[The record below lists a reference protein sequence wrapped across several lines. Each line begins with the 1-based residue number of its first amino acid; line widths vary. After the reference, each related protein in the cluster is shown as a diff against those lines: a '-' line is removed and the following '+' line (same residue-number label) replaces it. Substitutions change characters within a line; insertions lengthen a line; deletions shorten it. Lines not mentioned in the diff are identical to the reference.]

1 MGVVGQAGKWGMRA
15 LLLKVA
21 GPVLAVG
28 AVLTL
33 VLALVLGVLVL
44 GGSPGDPNA
53 AAANPCA
60 APGAGGGGGEP
71 VAKGKVPNPEWE
83 KEIISASKV
92 AQVPSS
98 SLAAQLDTESQW
110 NPNAK
115 SPVGAG
121 GLAQFMPDT
130 WASYSHGKPVTDP
143 IASIRAQGEYLRD
156 LRKEVAPIAKSSK
169 ISESDLVFAAYN
181 AGPGAVQAAGGVPD
195 SEETRNYVA
204 KINELSKSY
213 EAEGIGGDKP
223 SKDKEPEEPADSD
236 CRNLG
241 GGSYSGGKT
250 SGNDDYPWRGRT
262 VGVHAESGFYYGQ
275 CTDFAWWRLNQQLGG
290 DANKVVVTN
299 TDFPPRLGDGGQWAE
314 AWRARGWPV
323 DHTPEVGAMAN
334 FSPGASGADPTYGHI
349 AVVKEVKGDKVV
361 IEEYNALVPSGYG
374 TRELSVSGV
383 SWYLHIPDDQ
393 KKNKAKK

>member
-1 MGVVGQAGKWGMRA
+1 MRA

-21 GPVLAVG
+21 GPILLAGSVL
-28 AVLTL
+28 LL
-33 VLALVLGVLVL
+33 VLGLVVGVLVL
-44 GGSPGDPNA
+44 GGSPGGQDET
-53 AAANPCA
+53 AANPCA
-60 APGAGGGGGEP
+60 VPGTGGGGEP
-71 VAKGKVPNPEWE
+71 VAKGKVPKPEWE
-83 KEIISASKV
+83 KEIIRASKV
-92 AQVPSS
+92 AQLPSS
-98 SLAAQLDTESQW
+98 TMAAQLDTESQW

-169 ISESDLVFAAYN
+169 TSESDLVFAAYN

-195 SEETRNYVA
+195 FEETRNYVA
-204 KINELSKSY
+204 KINELAKSY
-213 EAEGIGGDKP
+213 EAEGIGEDKP
-223 SKDKEPEEPADSD
+223 AKDKDADKKSEESTDDA
-236 CRNLG
+236 CG
-241 GGSYSGGKT
+241 TGGSYSGGKT
-250 SGNDDYPWRGRT
+250 SGNDDYPWRGQS
-262 VGVHAESGFYYGQ
+262 VGVHAESGFFYGQ

-290 DANKVVVTN
+290 DAKKTVVTN

-314 AWRARGWPV
+314 GWRARGWPV

-334 FSPGASGADPTYGHI
+334 FAPGASGADEVYGHI

-374 TRELSVSGV
+374 TRELPVSGV

-393 KKNKAKK
+393 KKN

>member
-1 MGVVGQAGKWGMRA
+1 MGVVREAGKWGARA

-28 AVLTL
+28 AALTL
-33 VLALVLGVLVL
+33 VLGLVVGVLVL
-44 GGSPGDPNA
+44 GGSPGDPNEA
-53 AAANPCA
+53 AGNPCA
-60 APGAGGGGGEP
+60 APGTGGGGEP
-71 VAKGKVPNPEWE
+71 VAKGKVPKPEWE

-92 AQVPSS
+92 AELSS
-98 SLAAQLDTESQW
+98 PLLAAQLDTESQW
-110 NPNAK
+110 NPNAV
-115 SPVGAG
+115 SHVGAQ

-130 WASYSHGKPVTDP
+130 WAKYSHGKPATDP

-156 LRKEVAPIAKSSK
+156 LRKEVAGVAKSSK
-169 ISESDLVFAAYN
+169 SSEADLMFAAYN

-195 SEETRNYVA
+195 YEETRNYVA
-204 KINELSKSY
+204 KINELAKSY

-223 SKDKEPEEPADSD
+223 SKDKEKKDEKPADD
-236 CRNLG
+236 ECG

-250 SGNDDYPWRGRT
+250 SGNDDYPWRGQT

-275 CTDFAWWRLNQQLGG
+275 CTDFAWWRLNQQMGG
-290 DANKVVVTN
+290 DAKNAVVKN
-299 TDFPPRLGDGGQWAE
+299 TDFPPRLGDGGQWA
-314 AWRARGWPV
+314 AGWRARGWPV

-334 FSPGASGADPTYGHI
+334 FGPGVSGADPTYGHI

-361 IEEYNALVPSGYG
+361 IEEYNGLVPSGYG
-374 TRELSVSGV
+374 TRELPVSGV